1 MKTTLNNLPDAWK
14 KIDQLIS
21 LLRSCEVTY
30 LVGLDHS
37 ASPSHL
43 QIEQIS
49 PVELIRRLAQCDEY
63 PRVRDASIALF
74 LLHHGYAQAF
84 ILILFNPGR
93 LEQSGRNELR
103 PYIVTSSSSSSSISS
118 SQSSS

>member
-1 MKTTLNNLPDAWK
+1 MDWKSMKTTLNNLPDAWK
-14 KIDQLIS
+14 KIDHLIS
-21 LLRSCEVTY
+21 LLRSWGVTY

-74 LLHHGYAQAF
+74 LLHLGYAQAF
-84 ILILFNPGR
+84 ILILFYPGR
-93 LEQSGRNELR
+93 LAQSGRNSLR
-103 PYIVTSSSSSSSISS
+103 PYIVSSSSSSS
-118 SQSSS
+118 